1 MKPLQQREKRNG
13 EWRKNMEHVG
23 NIFERVF
30 DNLEKDTLNEENGDY
45 INEKDGLIYCGLC
58 QTPKQ
63 KLSEVGGSLRKVP
76 KNCTCRE
83 KEIQKEREERNDFQ
97 RRMRISVLREQAF
110 EDALLLSQTFQ
121 KEDGSLEHRKIGE
134 NYVKKFE
141 EMEKEN
147 IGLLLTG
154 PVGTGKTYLAS
165 SIANALIE
173 KEISVKMT
181 NFAII
186 LNDMMNLEI
195 NKNKYIEKLNKYRL
209 LIIDDFGMERDT
221 PFATEHIFNIIDS
234 RYRANKPIIL
244 TTNLSI
250 SQLTAPGHLKE
261 QRIYSRI
268 LEMATPILFTGENRR
283 IAKMK
288 EKARKVSTILM
299 ESR

>member
-1 MKPLQQREKRNG
+1 MDNTE
-13 EWRKNMEHVG
+13 
-23 NIFERVF
+23 NIFGRVLER
-30 DNLEKDTLNEENGDY
+30 LEKGVLNEKNGDY
-45 INEKDGLIYCGLC
+45 ENDGLVYCGLC
-58 QTPKQ
+58 HSTKQ
-63 KLSEVGGSLRKVP
+63 QLKDIGGSLRKIP
-76 KNCTCRE
+76 KNCICRE
-83 KEIQKEREERNDFQ
+83 KELEKERQQWKELERQSILSD
-97 RRMRISVLREQAF
+97 LRKQAF
-110 EDALLLSQTFQ
+110 EDKLLQDQTFEA
-121 KEDGSLEHRKIGE
+121 EDGSLEHRNIAE

-165 SIANALIE
+165 AIANALIE

-181 NFAII
+181 NFAVI

-195 NKNKYIEKLNKYRL
+195 NKNKYIEKLNKHRL

-244 TTNLSI
+244 TTNLSAK
-250 SQLTAPGHLKE
+250 QLTSPTNLKE
-261 QRIYSRI
+261 QRIYSRL

>member
-1 MKPLQQREKRNG
+1 MDNAE
-13 EWRKNMEHVG
+13 
-23 NIFERVF
+23 NIFGRVF
-30 DNLEKDTLNEENGDY
+30 ERLQKDILNEKNGDY
-45 INEKDGLIYCGLC
+45 VNENDGLVYCGVC
-58 QTPKQ
+58 HSPKQ
-63 KLSEVGGSLRKVP
+63 QISNIGGGLRKIP
-76 KNCTCRE
+76 KNCICRE
-83 KEIQKEREERNDFQ
+83 KELEKERQHWKELEHQSILSD
-97 RRMRISVLREQAF
+97 LRKQAF
-110 EDALLLSQTFQ
+110 EDKLLQNQTFEA
-121 KEDGSLEHRKIGE
+121 EDGSLEHRKIGE

-147 IGLLLTG
+147 IGLLLIG

-165 SIANALIE
+165 AIANAIIE

-181 NFAII
+181 NFATI
-186 LNDMMNLEI
+186 LNDMMNLDI
-195 NKNKYIEKLNKYRL
+195 NKNKYIEKLNKHRL

-244 TTNLSI
+244 TTNLSAK
-250 SQLTAPGHLKE
+250 QLTSPNNLKE

-283 IAKMK
+283 ISKMK
-288 EKARKVSTILM
+288 EKARKVNTILM

>member
-1 MKPLQQREKRNG
+1 
-13 EWRKNMEHVG
+13 MESTR
-23 NIFERVF
+23 NIFTRVF
-30 DNLEKDTLNEENGDY
+30 EKMEKEVLNEENGDY
-45 INEKDGLIYCGLC
+45 IGEKDGLVYCGLC
-58 QTPKQ
+58 NSAKQ
-63 KLSEVGGSLRKVP
+63 QLSEVGGILRKIP
-76 KNCTCRE
+76 KNCACSQ
-83 KEIQKEREERNDFQ
+83 KEIDKERQ
-97 RRMRISVLREQAF
+97 RWQELEHQRIISDLREYAF
-110 EDALLLSQTFQ
+110 EDKLLQNQTFE

-141 EMEKEN
+141 KMEKEN

-173 KEISVKMT
+173 RQISVKMT
-181 NFAII
+181 NFSII

-195 NKNKYIEKLNKYRL
+195 NKNKYITNLNRYRL

-244 TTNLSI
+244 TSNLSVA
-250 SQLTAPGHLKE
+250 QLTAQKDLKE

-268 LEMATPILFTGENRR
+268 LEMAIPILFTGENRR
-283 IAKMK
+283 LTKMK
-288 EKARKVSTILM
+288 EKAKMLNVMLM
-299 ESR
+299 EEQTERMER

>member
-1 MKPLQQREKRNG
+1 M
-13 EWRKNMEHVG
+13 
-23 NIFERVF
+23 
-30 DNLEKDTLNEENGDY
+30 
-45 INEKDGLIYCGLC
+45 
-58 QTPKQ
+58 
-63 KLSEVGGSLRKVP
+63 
-76 KNCTCRE
+76 
-83 KEIQKEREERNDFQ
+83 
-97 RRMRISVLREQAF
+97 
-110 EDALLLSQTFQ
+110 
-121 KEDGSLEHRKIGE
+121 
-134 NYVKKFE
+134 KKFE

-165 SIANALIE
+165 AIANALIE

-181 NFAII
+181 NFATI
-186 LNDMMNLEI
+186 LNDMMNLDI
-195 NKNKYIEKLNKYRL
+195 NKNKYIEKLNKHRL

-244 TTNLSI
+244 TTNLSAK
-250 SQLTAPGHLKE
+250 QLTSPNNLKE

-283 IAKMK
+283 ISKMK
-288 EKARKVSTILM
+288 EKARKVNTILM

>member
-1 MKPLQQREKRNG
+1 MDSTE
-13 EWRKNMEHVG
+13 
-23 NIFERVF
+23 NIFGRVF
-30 DNLEKDTLNEENGDY
+30 KCLEKGVLNEKNGDY
-45 INEKDGLIYCGLC
+45 VNENDGLVYCGVC
-58 QTPKQ
+58 HSPKQ
-63 KLSEVGGSLRKVP
+63 QLKDIGGNLRKIP
-76 KNCTCRE
+76 KNCICRE
-83 KEIQKEREERNDFQ
+83 KEKQCWKELEHQSILSD
-97 RRMRISVLREQAF
+97 LRKQAF
-110 EDALLLSQTFQ
+110 EDKLLQDQTFEA
-121 KEDGSLEHRKIGE
+121 EDGSLEHRNIGE
-134 NYVKKFE
+134 NYVRKFE

-181 NFAII
+181 NFAVI

-195 NKNKYIEKLNKYRL
+195 NKNKYIENLNKYRL

-221 PFATEHIFNIIDS
+221 PFATEHIFNVIDS

-244 TTNLSI
+244 TTNLSAK
-250 SQLTAPGHLKE
+250 QLTSPNNLKE
-261 QRIYSRI
+261 QRIYSRL

-283 IAKMK
+283 IARMK
-288 EKARKVSTILM
+288 EKARKVNTILM

>member
-1 MKPLQQREKRNG
+1 MDSTE
-13 EWRKNMEHVG
+13 
-23 NIFERVF
+23 NIFGRVF
-30 DNLEKDTLNEENGDY
+30 ERLEKGILNEKNGDY
-45 INEKDGLIYCGLC
+45 VNENDGFAYCGVC
-58 QTPKQ
+58 HNPKQ
-63 KLSEVGGSLRKVP
+63 QLKDIGWNLRKIP
-76 KNCTCRE
+76 KNCICRE
-83 KEIQKEREERNDFQ
+83 KELEKERQQWKELERQSILSD
-97 RRMRISVLREQAF
+97 LRKQAF
-110 EDALLLSQTFQ
+110 EDKLLQNQTFEV
-121 KEDGSLEHRKIGE
+121 EDGSLEHRNIGE

-165 SIANALIE
+165 AIANALIE

-181 NFAII
+181 NFAVI

-195 NKNKYIEKLNKYRL
+195 NKNKYVEKLNKYRL

-221 PFATEHIFNIIDS
+221 PFATEHIFNVIDS
-234 RYRANKPIIL
+234 RYRANKPMIL
-244 TTNLSI
+244 TTNLSAK
-250 SQLTAPGHLKE
+250 QLTSPNNLKE
-261 QRIYSRI
+261 QRIYSRL

-288 EKARKVSTILM
+288 EKARKVNTILM

>member
-1 MKPLQQREKRNG
+1 ME
-13 EWRKNMEHVG
+13 ENMQSTR
-23 NIFERVF
+23 NIFTRVF
-30 DNLEKDTLNEENGDY
+30 DKMEKDALNEKNGDY
-45 INEKDGLIYCGLC
+45 VNENDGLVYCGVC
-58 QTPKQ
+58 HSPKQ
-63 KLSEVGGSLRKVP
+63 RLKDIGGNLRKIP
-76 KNCTCRE
+76 KNCICRE
-83 KEIQKEREERNDFQ
+83 KELEKERQQWKELEHQSILSD
-97 RRMRISVLREQAF
+97 LRKQAF
-110 EDALLLSQTFQ
+110 EDKLLQDQTFEA
-121 KEDGSLEHRKIGE
+121 EDGSLEHRNIGE
-134 NYVKKFE
+134 NYVRKFE

-154 PVGTGKTYLAS
+154 SVGTGKTYLAS

-181 NFAII
+181 NFAVI

-195 NKNKYIEKLNKYRL
+195 NKNKYIENLNKYRL

-221 PFATEHIFNIIDS
+221 PFATEHIFNVIDS

-244 TTNLSI
+244 TTNLSAK
-250 SQLTAPGHLKE
+250 QLTSPNNLKE

-283 IAKMK
+283 ISKMK
-288 EKARKVSTILM
+288 EKARKVNTILT

>member
-1 MKPLQQREKRNG
+1 MDSTE
-13 EWRKNMEHVG
+13 
-23 NIFERVF
+23 NIFGRVF
-30 DNLEKDTLNEENGDY
+30 ERLEKGVLNEKNGDY
-45 INEKDGLIYCGLC
+45 EKKGLIYCGLC
-58 QTPKQ
+58 HSPKQ
-63 KLSEVGGSLRKVP
+63 QFKDIGGTLRKIP
-76 KNCTCRE
+76 KNCICRE
-83 KEIQKEREERNDFQ
+83 KELEKERQQWKELEHQSILSD
-97 RRMRISVLREQAF
+97 LRKQAF
-110 EDALLLSQTFQ
+110 EDKLLQDQTFEA
-121 KEDGSLEHRKIGE
+121 EDGSLEHRNIGE
-134 NYVKKFE
+134 NYVRKFE

-181 NFAII
+181 NFAVI

-195 NKNKYIEKLNKYRL
+195 NKNKYIENLNKYRL

-221 PFATEHIFNIIDS
+221 PFATEHIFNVIDS

-244 TTNLSI
+244 TTNLSAK
-250 SQLTAPGHLKE
+250 QLTSPNNLKE
-261 QRIYSRI
+261 QRIYSRL

-283 IAKMK
+283 ISKMK
-288 EKARKVSTILM
+288 EKARKVNTILM

>member
-1 MKPLQQREKRNG
+1 
-13 EWRKNMEHVG
+13 
-23 NIFERVF
+23 
-30 DNLEKDTLNEENGDY
+30 
-45 INEKDGLIYCGLC
+45 
-58 QTPKQ
+58 
-63 KLSEVGGSLRKVP
+63 
-76 KNCTCRE
+76 
-83 KEIQKEREERNDFQ
+83 
-97 RRMRISVLREQAF
+97 
-110 EDALLLSQTFQ
+110 
-121 KEDGSLEHRKIGE
+121 
-134 NYVKKFE
+134 
-141 EMEKEN
+141 MEKEN
-147 IGLLLTG
+147 IGLLFTG

-165 SIANALIE
+165 AIANALIE

-181 NFAII
+181 NFAVI

-195 NKNKYIEKLNKYRL
+195 NKNKYVEKLNKYRL

-244 TTNLSI
+244 TTNLSAK
-250 SQLTAPGHLKE
+250 QLTSPANLKE
-261 QRIYSRI
+261 QRIYSRL